1 MEGGFV
7 VFVVVIALIRVL
19 FHLEG
24 RERAYRNGTR
34 RVRVPVQTDYS
45 FDEGVRDL
53 AYALEMGPDAVR
65 PRDPDPADI
74 ALQDVHVRAGL
85 LTRLTTMCGLCA
97 RLFGDRV
104 NSAGLR

>member
-24 RERAYRNGTR
+24 RERAYRQGTR

-45 FDEGVRDL
+45 FDDGVRDL

-65 PRDPDPADI
+65 PRDPDPVETPA
-74 ALQDVHVRAGL
+74 QDDSLRASL
-85 LTRLTTMCGLCA
+85 LTRLTGMCGICA